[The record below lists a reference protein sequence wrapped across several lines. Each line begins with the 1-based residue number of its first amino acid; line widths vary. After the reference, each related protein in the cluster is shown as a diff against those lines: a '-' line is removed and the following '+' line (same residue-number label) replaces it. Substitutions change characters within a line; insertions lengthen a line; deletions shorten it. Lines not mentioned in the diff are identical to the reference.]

1 MSTVVTWSTKDC
13 NGITS
18 IYFISESRISWGSPN
33 SIWDYGQKVFS
44 LKQSGI
50 IAYCGDVLFPT
61 QTISQLKDLID
72 KEILFRNNET
82 NENKI
87 QIIKAFIE
95 NAFNNYPIKMDYT
108 VILVSLVENKIFN
121 LYEFTISNSIIS
133 IKELEVVAN
142 KPIAYGSGKK
152 YFDKVFSRLKGD
164 IYSRCI
170 YQSFFKTIEEAEDKL
185 SGGAI
190 QLVGLY
196 RDSRSQTFGII
207 QDNEKFIYGQKI
219 TSKDIPLNIEWR
231 NRNFEIT
238 DEETLKIKKNAQMQ
252 PFNRDL

>member
-1 MSTVVTWSTKDC
+1 M
-13 NGITS
+13 N
-18 IYFISESRISWGSPN
+18 
-33 SIWDYGQKVFS
+33 
-44 LKQSGI
+44 
-50 IAYCGDVLFPT
+50 
-61 QTISQLKDLID
+61 
-72 KEILFRNNET
+72 
-82 NENKI
+82 
-87 QIIKAFIE
+87 
-95 NAFNNYPIKMDYT
+95 
-108 VILVSLVENKIFN
+108 NKIFN
-121 LYEFTISNSIIS
+121 LYEFTILNNIIS
-133 IKELEVVAN
+133 IKEVEVVAN
-142 KPIAYGSGKK
+142 KPVAYGSGKK

-238 DEETLKIKKNAQMQ
+238 DGQTLKRKKKAQRQ
-252 PFNRDL
+252 PFNRDLWTGGGIATTNLFHVIESALTIWATPPPIEVYLK